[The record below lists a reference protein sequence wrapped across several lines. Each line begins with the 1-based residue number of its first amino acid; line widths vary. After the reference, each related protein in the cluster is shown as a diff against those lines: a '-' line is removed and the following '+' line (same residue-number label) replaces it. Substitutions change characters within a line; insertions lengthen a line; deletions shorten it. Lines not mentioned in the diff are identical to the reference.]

1 MKANSNPFH
10 AHGYGDSEP
19 WLDLVNSE
27 HWDGFGNF
35 TDMLDNSDW
44 VESFLHFWEFP
55 LPLQGPFP
63 KVEFQNLRA
72 LIRTVVKKAA
82 GSKKLRLEQL
92 VLLNDWMKVHLTPR
106 LEEAQNGLRLSL
118 QVVQSGWYTTLGSIA
133 FSFARSLVDQGRR
146 RLRVCQNDD
155 CRWIFIDRSKGNVR
169 RWCNNATCGN
179 RERVRKARAM
189 EKR

>member
-1 MKANSNPFH
+1 MKANSNPFS
-10 AHGYGDSEP
+10 AHGYGDSQP

-35 TDMLDNSDW
+35 MDMLDNSDW

-55 LPLQGPFP
+55 LFLPEPFP
-63 KVEFQNLRA
+63 QVEFRSLRA
-72 LIRTVVKKAA
+72 LIRTVVKKAS

-92 VLLNDWMKVHLTPR
+92 ALLNDWMKVSLTPR
-106 LEEAQNGLRLSL
+106 LEEVQNGLCLSL
-118 QVVQSGWYTTLGSIA
+118 QVVQSGWHTTLGSIA

-146 RLRVCQNDD
+146 RLRICQNDD